1 MKPCGEFRNAP
12 ENKTDGRGTKPRGRK
27 HVNRKR
33 GMRRT
38 PQAKGQRISMFL
50 PMKLSSR
57 RYFHDVEK
65 DRRSFP
71 PDEKTSSSVLRS
83 NYAVQLNSAG
93 NTAGMRLA
101 DRNASAF
108 FLRTD
113 GPAGK
118 GLSSIRTAEHV
129 NQLNIQTT

>member
-1 MKPCGEFRNAP
+1 MRGIPERTGKQNGWARNETAREKTREQKKRDAADAAGERAADFHVFADETVFPPVFSRCG
-12 ENKTDGRGTKPRGRK
+12 
-27 HVNRKR
+27 
-33 GMRRT
+33 
-38 PQAKGQRISMFL
+38 
-50 PMKLSSR
+50 
-57 RYFHDVEK
+57 K